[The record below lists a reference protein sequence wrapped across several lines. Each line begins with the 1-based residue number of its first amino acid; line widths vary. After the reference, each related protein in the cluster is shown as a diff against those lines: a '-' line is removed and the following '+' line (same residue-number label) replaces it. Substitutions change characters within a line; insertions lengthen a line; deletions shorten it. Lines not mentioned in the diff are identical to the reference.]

1 MIGFLIGAAWLI
13 VAALTEAFLGVDAE
27 QKSLEEIAEPL
38 SATDGGRPSKPERP
52 RRRPGQRSIYSP
64 RQASSI
70 LPATDTAAEGEVQLI
85 ADAVAEHGPISRSDL
100 ARRVHAR
107 SWGPGRFS
115 RSLRAATADGRVRR
129 SGRDRYVTS

>member
-1 MIGFLIGAAWLI
+1 
-13 VAALTEAFLGVDAE
+13 
-27 QKSLEEIAEPL
+27 
-38 SATDGGRPSKPERP
+38 
-52 RRRPGQRSIYSP
+52 
-64 RQASSI
+64 
-70 LPATDTAAEGEVQLI
+70 VQLI